1 MNKCVFVI
9 DHSLPLGLIAN
20 TAAVL
25 SLSLGQRNPELV
37 GPDLQNKDGETH
49 AGITTIV
56 MPVLKGDQD
65 VIQSICKKAK
75 SLGHPSLQVI
85 DVTDAAQS
93 TKNYNDYAHK
103 LAERSSDEL
112 RFLGICLYGPN
123 DIVKSLTGSLPLL
136 RESNA

>member
-56 MPVLKGDQD
+56 MPVLKGDKD
-65 VIQSICKKAK
+65 VIYSICRKAK
-75 SLGHPSLQVI
+75 ALDHPGLQII
-85 DVTDAAQS
+85 DVTDAAQT
-93 TKNYNDYAHK
+93 TKNYADYASK
-103 LAERSSDEL
+103 LAEKASEEL
-112 RFLGICLYGPN
+112 RFFGVCLYGPI

-136 RESNA
+136 RE

>member
-9 DHSLPLGLIAN
+9 DHSLPVGLIAN

-25 SLSLGQRNPELV
+25 SLSLGRLNPQLV

-65 VIQSICKKAK
+65 VIYSICKKAK
-75 SLGHPSLQVI
+75 SLAHSGLQVF

-93 TKNYNDYAHK
+93 TKNYTDYANK
-103 LAERSSDEL
+103 LSTKASEEL
-112 RFLGICLYGPN
+112 RFLGVCLYGPT
-123 DIVKSLTGSLPLL
+123 DLVKSLTGSLPLL
-136 RESNA
+136 RE